1 MMVKAWLYWQLSTES
16 YFYKLYEL
24 GKVGGPDGIEY
35 HGEYIVDLGEEG
47 KVVKNMYD
55 MPMIEY
61 KGELCDLRTQDGP
74 EPIPYIYSCHDGHI
88 KKIKFS
94 VEAVT
99 Q

>member
-1 MMVKAWLYWQLSTES
+1 MIIKVWLYWQLSSES

-24 GKVGGPDGIEY
+24 DAVGGPDGVEY
-35 HGEYIVDLGEEG
+35 HGAYLIDIGDG

-55 MPMIEY
+55 IPMIEY
-61 KGELCDLRTQDGP
+61 KGELCDLHTQDGV
-74 EPIPYIYSCHDGHI
+74 EPIPYIYSCQDGHI